1 MLNHTREQYRFHAK
15 IIFIPHSHRCSSNKR
30 NVFSNVIYTW
40 TDFKYEI
47 FYGTTSIQSYK
58 RFVPF
63 PSIRRES
70 IITIST
76 KYEWKHFHST
86 RRTSHPS
93 DSSSVKSSSPP
104 QFRVDRHSALQLD
117 RITGEGRDGQGKG
130 KSGPVSSSAD
140 PRFLSPQLTA
150 RASNMADKTGSRGG

>member
-86 RRTSHPS
+86 SFRFIFRQIFLP
-93 DSSSVKSSSPP
+93 SSPP